1 MDSDSTCQPE
11 QSGMTDDAAREALE
25 RARALAKSPGYR
37 KKKKRRVPE
46 SGITAGPGLG
56 NAGSGAHPS
65 ARDPQKVAHIA
76 DALVRLRGWE
86 EPLEV
91 AGVVGRWAEIVG
103 DAVAQH
109 TTVER
114 FEDGTLVVRA
124 SSTAWATQVKLLQ
137 GELRR
142 RLAEVVGADVVREIT
157 ILGPAGPT
165 WKHGLRSVRGRGPR
179 DTYG

>member
-1 MDSDSTCQPE
+1 
-11 QSGMTDDAAREALE
+11 MTDDAAAFQALE

-37 KKKKRRVPE
+37 KKKRRKAAEPGGVP
-46 SGITAGPGLG
+46 GGPGLG
-56 NAGSGAHPS
+56 NAGSGAGPS
-65 ARDPQKVAHIA
+65 ARDPQKVADIA
-76 DALVRLRGWE
+76 EALVHARGWE
-86 EPLEV
+86 EPVEV
-91 AGVVGRWAEIVG
+91 AAVVGRWREIVG
-103 DAVAQH
+103 EAVADH

-114 FEDGTLVVRA
+114 FQDGALVVRA

-137 GELRR
+137 SELRR
-142 RLAEVVGADVVREIT
+142 RISEVVGADLVREIT